1 MPDYWDTSCLLK
13 LYCKEADSKTF
24 RERIAASTE
33 PPVSSALAKT
43 ELCYAFQ
50 QKALRGET
58 GHHSAE
64 ALIEFLEEDIEL
76 SRIRLFPV
84 GSDVL
89 EAAEAIA
96 SICYASDNPVFLRTL
111 DGIHLATAQLTK
123 SQTIIS
129 TDDRM
134 NAAAQLLGIRC
145 FAGA

>member
-24 RERIAASTE
+24 RERIATSAE
-33 PPVSSALAKT
+33 PPVSSVLART

-58 GHHSAE
+58 GHHSTE
-64 ALIEFLEEDIEL
+64 VLIGFLEEDIQL
-76 SRIRLFPV
+76 GRIRLFPV

-89 EAAEAIA
+89 KAAEVIA
-96 SICYASDNPVFLRTL
+96 SNCYSSDNPVFLRTL

-134 NAAAQLLGIRC
+134 NAAAQLLGIRR
-145 FAGA
+145 FAG